1 MAHLCVVSNHPDL
14 LKVVAAVPDANGVVR
29 AGGDDFV
36 FVILQAQHRAKVA
49 RDRLLQLQIQQ
60 VPNLHSSKTDRA
72 EEGGGRQG
80 AGRRRRRNGK
90 SSPVQA

>member
-80 AGRRRRRNGK
+80 F
-90 SSPVQA
+90 